1 MSFDSSQPAILNC
14 VNPEFHVIK
23 RAPCHTPIDL
33 KIFLQCLIVS
43 MNKYTKFYLNR
54 ITGSTFSRPPIL
66 PNLQTD
72 STDVLTDMTLW
83 GVNWGNVL

>member
-23 RAPCHTPIDL
+23 RVPCHTPIDL

-54 ITGSTFSRPPIL
+54 ITGSMFSRPPIL
-66 PNLQTD
+66 PNFQTD
-72 STDVLTDMTLW
+72 STDVLIKTLW
-83 GVNWGNVL
+83 DVNWGSVL